1 MKSPEDVKRAVEVH
15 ADMVRRICLV
25 HLKNEYDTEDVFQN
39 VFMKYMLYKGSFE
52 SDEHEK
58 AWFVR
63 VTINACTDFLRSLVR
78 RRWVPLESV
87 LEESSIPDETSRDV
101 LEAVLQLPER
111 YREVTYL
118 FYYEGYSAVEIA
130 GILGKK
136 ENTVYTW
143 LSRAKGK
150 LREMLEIELPDVNR
164 GRSTGQMRDTQA
176 KEERMTFPNTDS
188 HSGGGTANE
197 TYMQGSGEV
206 SGHEQDS

>member
-1 MKSPEDVKRAVEVH
+1 MRIPEDVERAVETH

-25 HLKNEYDTEDVFQN
+25 HLKNEHDTEDVFQN
-39 VFMKYMLYKGSFE
+39 VFMKYMLYRGSFE
-52 SDEHEK
+52 NDEHEK

-63 VTINACTDFLRSLVR
+63 VTINACTDWLRSLSR
-78 RRWVPLESV
+78 RRCVPLESV
-87 LEESSIPDETSRDV
+87 LEKGSMPDDTSREV

-111 YREVTYL
+111 YRQVIYL

-143 LSRAKGK
+143 LSRAKGI
-150 LREMLEIELPDVNR
+150 LRGNLEMPV
-164 GRSTGQMRDTQA
+164 
-176 KEERMTFPNTDS
+176 KESR
-188 HSGGGTANE
+188 
-197 TYMQGSGEV
+197 EV